1 VLVEEMLIP
10 DEVVTPFCG
19 DVLSGCEK
27 MIPEIVVFGRRLIV
41 IHVSIYDG

>member
-10 DEVVTPFCG
+10 DEALKLFG